1 MPKIIES
8 LRERLL
14 KEARAQSRQ
23 AGYDSLTM
31 RGVAQACGVG
41 VGTLYNYFPSK
52 DVLVA
57 SFVAE
62 DWHSVMANVFSE
74 SAGRSAAQVLQAEY
88 DGIRRFLAMQE
99 RLFSDPGAIRTYAA
113 LPPGR
118 HEQLRAQLAVPVERA
133 LVEGGHPNAS
143 FLSLFLAEA
152 LLAWAPAGVPWE
164 TLFESIRPLLGRC

>member
-1 MPKIIES
+1 MPKIIEN

-41 VGTLYNYFPSK
+41 VGTLYNYCPSK

-74 SAGRSAAQVLQAEY
+74 SAGRSVA
-88 DGIRRFLAMQE
+88 
-99 RLFSDPGAIRTYAA
+99 
-113 LPPGR
+113 
-118 HEQLRAQLAVPVERA
+118 
-133 LVEGGHPNAS
+133 
-143 FLSLFLAEA
+143 
-152 LLAWAPAGVPWE
+152 
-164 TLFESIRPLLGRC
+164 